1 LSSGGESRIRPGA
14 PTLGGHS
21 LPGDADGSL
30 PIEIRAQE
38 AGLVL
43 IELENN
49 LLRRLRCLQRA
60 EARLW
65 NTVSVRRRR
74 SGRRA
79 VRQIERERQRLGRE
93 LHTGVGQL
101 LSAIRIQVEIIER
114 RLPSPPTEIREAL
127 LRMATLATQALEEV
141 RGISRQ
147 LYAPEWQRLPL
158 DAALRQLWDT
168 SGVPQRFTSSIE
180 MRPLPADPD
189 PDIKTLIY
197 RAAQEALSNIVR
209 HAQASRVDLMLT
221 SEEGRIRLQ
230 VQDNGIGFD
239 TARMFAG
246 PADVGS
252 GIGLRAL
259 REQATDLGGKL
270 LVRSGPKGTTIE
282 VSAPLSST

>member
-1 LSSGGESRIRPGA
+1 MRPGV
-14 PTLGGHS
+14 PTPAARS
-21 LPGDADGSL
+21 LASDADRSL
-30 PIEIRAQE
+30 AIEIRAQE

-49 LLRRLRCLQRA
+49 LLRRLRGLQRA

-65 NTVSVRRRR
+65 STVSVRRQR

-79 VRQIERERQRLGRE
+79 VRQIERERQRVGRE
-93 LHTGVGQL
+93 LHTGVGQS
-101 LSAIRIQVEIIER
+101 LSAICIQVELIER

-127 LRMATLATQALEEV
+127 LRIATLATEALEEV

-147 LYAPEWQRLPL
+147 LYAPEWQRLAL

-168 SGVPQRFTSSIE
+168 SGVPQRFASSID

-189 PDIKTLIY
+189 PEIKTLIY

-239 TARMFAG
+239 SARMFAG
-246 PADVGS
+246 PADVRS

-270 LVRSGPKGTTIE
+270 LIRSGPKGTTIE
-282 VSAPLSST
+282 VSAPLSNT